1 MQPLFHRVKKTL
13 VAVLLPFLFLA
24 CASSRVVRL
33 TVPVEEAVTVGRL
46 SQPGDRP
53 PAERV
58 VVAAP
63 GKPVRIGEIT
73 RVRLIGPSG
82 KNLGSIPLPFWAEQ
96 QQGHLVLEDRAGHLR
111 AIPLT
116 RIDRLEVESL
126 FPGGT
131 WRPADYL
138 ILTGFTLLGVL
149 FGGAWVFMLDR
160 HDN

>member
-1 MQPLFHRVKKTL
+1 MHHLLHRVRKPIATL
-13 VAVLLPFLFLA
+13 LLLFVFPA
-24 CASSRVVRL
+24 CASARVERV

-46 SQPGDRP
+46 TWPKDRP
-53 PAERV
+53 AAERV

-63 GKPVRIGEIT
+63 GKPVRVGEIT
-73 RVRLIGPSG
+73 RVRLVAPSG
-82 KNLGSIPLPFWAEQ
+82 KKLGTIPLPFWAEEQ
-96 QQGHLVLEDRAGHLR
+96 KGHLVLEDRGGRLR

-116 RIDRLEVESL
+116 SVDRLEVESL
-126 FPGGT
+126 FPGGY

-138 ILTGFTLLGVL
+138 ILTGFTLLAVL

>member
-1 MQPLFHRVKKTL
+1 MQPFLHRVKKPI

-46 SQPGDRP
+46 TQPRDRP
-53 PAERV
+53 ASERV
-58 VVAAP
+58 LLAAP
-63 GKPVRIGEIT
+63 GKPVRVGEIT
-73 RVRLIGPSG
+73 RVRLVAPSG
-82 KNLGSIPLPFWAEQ
+82 KPLRTIPLPFWAEQ

-116 RIDRLEVESL
+116 SVDRLEVESL
-126 FPGGT
+126 FPRGY

-138 ILTGFTLLGVL
+138 ILAGFTLLGVL

-160 HDN
+160 HDD